1 MSIQRQWITNN
12 RISWFLGRV
21 LCCLSLGLTIA
32 CQAEPPSGVNSLG
45 TSAES
50 VTSSSSTEPAT
61 PTNSSSTDSQNTYKN
76 ESLGIS
82 FEYPEGFVVDDTSEQ
97 SDTES
102 EVRRGTVEVWT
113 QADYQAMQ
121 TNEFEGTELPAN
133 VSLWV
138 YENPNRLSLKE
149 WVKSRSD
156 YFVSPE
162 NYKEQQV
169 ANQDAIAFESTGL
182 YEFENIVFPSG
193 DGQDIIVIS
202 LAKGTGNEAVYR
214 QAFERIRGTLQL
226 LQ

>member
-21 LCCLSLGLTIA
+21 LCCVSLGLTIA
-32 CQAEPPSGVNSLG
+32 CQAEPPSGVNSPG

-61 PTNSSSTDSQNTYKN
+61 QTNSSSKDSQNTYKN

-82 FEYPEGFVVDDTSEQ
+82 FEYPEGFVVDDTNEQ

-102 EVRRGTVEVWT
+102 EVRRGSVEVWT
-113 QADYQAMQ
+113 QADYQAIQ
-121 TNEFEGTELPAN
+121 NDFEGTELPAN

-138 YENPNRLSLKE
+138 YRNPDRLSLQE

-182 YEFENIVFPSG
+182 YESENLVLSSL

-202 LAKGTGNEAVYR
+202 LAKGSGNEAVYQ
-214 QAFERIRGTLQL
+214 QAFEQIRGTLQL
-226 LQ
+226 LR